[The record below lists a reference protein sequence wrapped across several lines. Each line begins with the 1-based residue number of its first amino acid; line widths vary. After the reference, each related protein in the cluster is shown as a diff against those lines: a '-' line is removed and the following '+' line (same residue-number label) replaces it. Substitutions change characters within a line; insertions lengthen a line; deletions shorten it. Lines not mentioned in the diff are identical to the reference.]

1 MIIQMMKVQMC
12 ESFKNTQLGLDT
24 HATLCIYSKNKYPAH
39 RVSLGGI
46 SPAAMLQYL
55 ADHPQIRYVNLALDA
70 DQQGR
75 EATESIK
82 ALLKDKYTVYDHPP
96 MFGKDY
102 NEDLLIRQQRFREKK
117 RQLPQEER

>member
-1 MIIQMMKVQMC
+1 MMKVRIC
-12 ESFKNTQLGLDT
+12 DFFKNTQLGLDT
-24 HATLCIYSKNKYPAH
+24 HATLCNYSKNKYPAH

-55 ADHPQIRYVNLALDA
+55 ADYPQIRYVNLALDA

-82 ALLKDKYTVYDHPP
+82 ALLKGKITVYDHPP
-96 MFGKDY
+96 MYGKDY
-102 NEDLLIRQQRFREKK
+102 NEDLQARQQRFREKK
-117 RQLPQEER
+117 RQAPREER